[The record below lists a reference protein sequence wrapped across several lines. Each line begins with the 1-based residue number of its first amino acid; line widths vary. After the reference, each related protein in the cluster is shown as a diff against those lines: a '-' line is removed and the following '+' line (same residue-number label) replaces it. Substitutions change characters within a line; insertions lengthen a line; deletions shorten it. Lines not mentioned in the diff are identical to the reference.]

1 MVDDPNANYPGI
13 LQGKI
18 LTATKNSTAGWKF
31 NFFTLMGLQS
41 NVLHLVS
48 SVSFSVLGSCHLSV
62 DLLFDCSHCLTWHL
76 SVDAPCNHLYVIS
89 RRQIDP
95 EFADMINVQDHCKVD
110 EVDEDNVYSV
120 FVSYIEI
127 YNNYIYDLL
136 EEAPFE
142 QIKPKSVG
150 IMIFVSFVILLWEL
164 CCLCGCCL
172 VKLAQFIH
180 VNCFK
185 KKITWKKVMRK
196 ESRQQHLSVPTTGGC
211 SVDAKT

>member
-1 MVDDPNANYPGI
+1 M
-13 LQGKI
+13 
-18 LTATKNSTAGWKF
+18 
-31 NFFTLMGLQS
+31 
-41 NVLHLVS
+41 
-48 SVSFSVLGSCHLSV
+48 
-62 DLLFDCSHCLTWHL
+62 
-76 SVDAPCNHLYVIS
+76 DAPFNHLCVIS

-150 IMIFVSFVILLWEL
+150 IMIFVSFGDAFVRAMLSLWLLSCQVGSIHSCEL
-164 CCLCGCCL
+164 L
-172 VKLAQFIH
+172 Q
-180 VNCFK
+180 K
-185 KKITWKKVMRK
+185 KNHMEK
-196 ESRQQHLSVPTTGGC
+196 G
-211 SVDAKT
+211 DA

>member
-1 MVDDPNANYPGI
+1 MLTIQESCKAKFL
-13 LQGKI
+13 LQP
-18 LTATKNSTAGWKF
+18 STALLDGNLSIF
-31 NFFTLMGLQS
+31 NFFNLMGLQS
-41 NVLHLVS
+41 DVLHLVS

-62 DLLFDCSHCLTWHL
+62 DLLFDCSHCLICYL
-76 SVDAPCNHLYVIS
+76 SGDAPCNHLYVIS

-150 IMIFVSFVILLWEL
+150 IMILVSFGDTFVRAVLSLWLLSCQVGSIHSCEL
-164 CCLCGCCL
+164 L
-172 VKLAQFIH
+172 Q
-180 VNCFK
+180 K
-185 KKITWKKVMRK
+185 KKSHGKR
-196 ESRQQHLSVPTTGGC
+196 
-211 SVDAKT
+211 